1 MATVDKNQAMI
12 DYFLTCTPI
21 LNSIL
26 YFNFAN
32 IKDATKQ
39 FVTQSNDININT
51 PYIDGS
57 VKKRYSMTVT
67 SFLSISNN
75 PIIKVSG
82 YNNENISDMAEVQS
96 LIDWVAEQNEIKHFP
111 DFGTDIVI
119 EEIRTTT
126 SNPSLDSINATSTPA
141 IARYSFT
148 VQVDYI
154 DFSHIIWNNS

>member
-1 MATVDKNQAMI
+1 MPNVDKNQAII
-12 DYFLTCTPI
+12 DYFLTCEPI
-21 LNSIL
+21 MNSTL

-39 FVTQSNDININT
+39 FITQSNDININRSFV
-51 PYIDGS
+51 DGTIQ
-57 VKKRYSMTVT
+57 KRYSITII
-67 SFLSISNN
+67 SFMSISNN

-82 YNNENISDMAEVQS
+82 YSNENISDMVEVQT
-96 LIDWVAEQNEIKHFP
+96 LIDWIATQNDEKHFP
-111 DFGTDIVI
+111 DFGENIVV

-126 SNPSLDSINATSTPA
+126 SNPRLDSIDASSVPA

-154 DFSHIIWNNS
+154 DYSHKIWNN